1 MKKKGLFSGSFA
13 PVTHFFGYQGRCSHP
28 TLFDCSLGSAF
39 GYGAAVLLEAG
50 CTGMCVSIKDVIRPA
65 KHWRIGG
72 VPILT
77 MVRSAPK
84 QGYKRKELVVPS

>member
-1 MKKKGLFSGSFA
+1 
-13 PVTHFFGYQGRCSHP
+13 
-28 TLFDCSLGSAF
+28 
-39 GYGAAVLLEAG
+39 
-50 CTGMCVSIKDVIRPA
+50 MCVSIKDVIRSP
-65 KHWRIGG
+65 KYWRVGG

>member
-1 MKKKGLFSGSFA
+1 
-13 PVTHFFGYQGRCSHP
+13 
-28 TLFDCSLGSAF
+28 
-39 GYGAAVLLEAG
+39 
-50 CTGMCVSIKDVIRPA
+50 MCVSIKDVIRPA

-84 QGYKRKELVVPS
+84 QGYKRIELVVPS